1 MPHLR
6 TWLAAGLAIC
16 NGAFSGAVAYP
27 PLPHQNT
34 TFNPG
39 TTTLHNSTLDE
50 HGGAQTHYDFVIVGG
65 GAAGLALAV
74 RLSEIDSQNVLVLEA
89 GQFPE
94 IVKAYTTPGA
104 GQAVLGTEL
113 DWGFATPPQESLGNR
128 SITYHR
134 GRGVGGSTL
143 INGLT
148 YGRGSSSVYDLW
160 QDLGNDGWDWN
171 SVLPYF
177 EKSTSFVPVDVA
189 PYQTYNASAY
199 SDNGPIALS
208 YPTYVYNSSTAFIEA
223 LGSVNVSTVFDLNLG
238 NNIGAKQE
246 PLTLDAQQQRASSYD
261 GYYKPVRTRPNL
273 TVRPLS
279 QVQQVIL
286 EMRDGALAASG
297 VVYSDMVSG
306 LTLNVSASKEVILS
320 AGVFQTP
327 QLLMLSGI
335 GPQETLQNF
344 GISEILVNE
353 NVGRHMTDHFY
364 FSVIA
369 RAQTNSSAS
378 QLYNRV
384 DLLQAAQQEYAANHS
399 GPLTTPIGPTYGF
412 RQLSTEELQT
422 LGAAEA
428 LANQTA
434 QAQIEYLWENTYY
447 PAVPSMVLPQYP
459 DWKNESFISVTA
471 ALLAPVSRGNV
482 TLQTN
487 SIQDG
492 PSININ
498 YLDSTIDQ
506 QIALFMFRSLRT
518 VLSQPVL
525 SKYTI
530 GPNYGE
536 VVPGV
541 EVDDDATILE
551 YIKSTLQPVWHA
563 AGTCRMLPR
572 NEGGVVDDRLRVHGV
587 DGLRI
592 VDASIFP
599 VIPDNHI
606 QGPVYMVAEKAADM
620 IKEDYNL
627 K

>member
-1 MPHLR
+1 MHSFQR
-6 TWLAAGLAIC
+6 WIATGLA
-16 NGAFSGAVAYP
+16 
-27 PLPHQNT
+27 
-34 TFNPG
+34 
-39 TTTLHNSTLDE
+39 LHNAVFGE
-50 HGGAQTHYDFVIVGG
+50 VEAFPGRHNHGEVQISYDFVIVGG

-104 GQAVLGTEL
+104 GQGVLGTDL

-160 QDLGNDGWDWN
+160 QDLGNNGWDWN

-189 PYQTYNASAY
+189 DYQTYNASAY

-208 YPTYVYNSSTAFIEA
+208 YPTYVYDSSTAFIEA
-223 LGSVNVSTVFDLNLG
+223 LGSVNVSIVIDLNLG
-238 NNIGAKQE
+238 DNIGAKQE
-246 PLTLDAQQQRASSYD
+246 PLTLDAQQQRVSSYD

-286 EMRDGALAASG
+286 EMRDGALVATG
-297 VVYSDMVSG
+297 VVYADMVFG
-306 LTLNVSASKEVILS
+306 TTVNVTASKEVILS

-327 QLLMLSGI
+327 QLLILSGI
-335 GPQETLQNF
+335 GPQETLQNY
-344 GISEILVNE
+344 GIPQHLVNE
-353 NVGRHMTDHFY
+353 NVGRHMQDHFY

-378 QLYNRV
+378 QVYNRV
-384 DLLQAAQQEYAANHS
+384 DLVQAAQQEYSVNRS

-412 RQLSTEELQT
+412 RQLSTEELHS

-434 QAQIEYLWENTYY
+434 QAQIEYLWEDVYY
-447 PAVPSMVLPQYP
+447 PAVPSMGLPQYP
-459 DWKNESFISVTA
+459 NWKNESFISVTA
-471 ALLAPVSRGNV
+471 ALLSPVSRGNV

-487 SIQDG
+487 SIQDA
-492 PSININ
+492 PAININ
-498 YLDSTIDQ
+498 YLESTVDQ

-518 VLSQPVL
+518 VLSQPAL
-525 SKYTI
+525 SQYTV
-530 GPNYGE
+530 GPDHGE

-541 EVDDDATILE
+541 DVEDDATILE

-572 NEGGVVDDRLRVHGV
+572 NEGGVVDERLRVHGV
-587 DGLRI
+587 DGLRVI
-592 VDASIFP
+592 DASIFP

-627 K
+627 N

>member
-1 MPHLR
+1 MSPLR
-6 TWLAAGLAIC
+6 TWTATGLALC
-16 NGAFSGAVAYP
+16 NAVLSEVISFPYHNTTH
-27 PLPHQNT
+27 PHHNT
-34 TFNPG
+34 TFTYPNP
-39 TTTLHNSTLDE
+39 TLPHPITVHEN
-50 HGGAQTHYDFVIVGG
+50 GGMQTNYDFVIVGG

-74 RLSEIDSQNVLVLEA
+74 RLSEVESQTVLVLEA

-94 IVKAYTTPGA
+94 VVKAYTTPGA
-104 GQAVLGTEL
+104 GQQVLGTDL
-113 DWGFATPPQESLGNR
+113 DWGFSTPPQESLGNR
-128 SITYHR
+128 TITYHR

-143 INGLT
+143 VNGLT
-148 YGRGSSSVYDLW
+148 YGRGSSSIYNLW
-160 QDLGNDGWDWN
+160 QDLGNERWDWD

-177 EKSTSFVPVDVA
+177 ESTSFVPIDVA

-199 SDNGPIALS
+199 SDNGPVALS
-208 YPTYVYNSSTAFIEA
+208 YPTYVYDSSTAFIEA
-223 LGSVNVSTVFDLNLG
+223 LGSVNVSTVIDLNLG

-246 PLTLDAQQQRASSYD
+246 PLTLDAQQQRVSSYH

-273 TVRPLS
+273 IVRPLS
-279 QVQQVIL
+279 QVQQVTL
-286 EMRDGALAASG
+286 EMRDGSLAATG
-297 VVYSDMVSG
+297 VVYSDMASG
-306 LTLNVSASKEVILS
+306 TTLNVTASKEVILS

-327 QLLMLSGI
+327 QLM
-335 GPQETLQNF
+335 Q
-344 GISEILVNE
+344 
-353 NVGRHMTDHFY
+353 DHFY

-384 DLLQAAQQEYAANHS
+384 DLMQAAQQEYSANHS

-412 RQLSTEELQT
+412 RQLSTEELQS

-434 QAQIEYLWENTYY
+434 QAQIEYLWEDIYY

-459 DWKNESFISVTA
+459 DWKNESVISVTA
-471 ALLAPVSRGNV
+471 ALLSPVSRGNV

-487 SIQDG
+487 NIQDA
-492 PSININ
+492 PAININ
-498 YLDSTIDQ
+498 YLESIIDQ

-518 VLSQPVL
+518 VLSQTVL
-525 SKYTI
+525 SQYTV

-541 EVDDDATILE
+541 DVKDESTILE

-563 AGTCRMLPR
+563 AGTCRMQPLD
-572 NEGGVVDDRLRVHGV
+572 EGGVVDDRLRVYGV

-592 VDASIFP
+592 IDASIFP

-606 QGPVYMVAEKAADM
+606 QGPVYMVAEKAAHM

-627 K
+627 N

>member
-1 MPHLR
+1 M
-6 TWLAAGLAIC
+6 
-16 NGAFSGAVAYP
+16 
-27 PLPHQNT
+27 
-34 TFNPG
+34 
-39 TTTLHNSTLDE
+39 
-50 HGGAQTHYDFVIVGG
+50 QTNYDFVIVGG

-74 RLSEIDSQNVLVLEA
+74 RLSEVESQTVPVLEA

-94 IVKAYTTPGA
+94 VVKAYTTPGA
-104 GQAVLGTEL
+104 GQQVL
-113 DWGFATPPQESLGNR
+113 DWGFSTPPQESLGNR
-128 SITYHR
+128 TITYHR

-143 INGLT
+143 VNGLT
-148 YGRGSSSVYDLW
+148 YGRGSSSIYNLW
-160 QDLGNDGWDWN
+160 QDLGNEGWDWD

-177 EKSTSFVPVDVA
+177 EKSTSFVPIDVA

-199 SDNGPIALS
+199 SDNGPVALS
-208 YPTYVYNSSTAFIEA
+208 YPTYVYDSSTAFIEA
-223 LGSVNVSTVFDLNLG
+223 LGSVNVSTVIDLNLG

-246 PLTLDAQQQRASSYD
+246 PLTLDAQQQRVSSYD

-273 TVRPLS
+273 IVRPLS
-279 QVQQVIL
+279 QVQQVTL
-286 EMRDGALAASG
+286 EMRDGSLAATG
-297 VVYSDMVSG
+297 VVYSDMASG
-306 LTLNVSASKEVILS
+306 TTLNVTASKEVILS
-320 AGVFQTP
+320 AGVFQTL

-335 GPQETLQNF
+335 GPQETLQSF
-344 GISEILVNE
+344 GISEYLVNE
-353 NVGRHMTDHFY
+353 NVGRHMQDHFY

-384 DLLQAAQQEYAANHS
+384 DLMQAAQQEYSANHS

-412 RQLSTEELQT
+412 RQLSTEELQS

-434 QAQIEYLWENTYY
+434 QAQIEYLWEDIYY

-471 ALLAPVSRGNV
+471 ALLSPVSRGNV

-487 SIQDG
+487 NIQDA
-492 PSININ
+492 PAISIN
-498 YLDSTIDQ
+498 YLESIIDQ

-518 VLSQPVL
+518 VLSQTVL
-525 SKYTI
+525 SQYTV

-541 EVDDDATILE
+541 DVKDESTILE

-563 AGTCRMLPR
+563 AGTCRMQPLD
-572 NEGGVVDDRLRVHGV
+572 EGGVVDDRLRVYGV

-592 VDASIFP
+592 IDASIFP

-606 QGPVYMVAEKAADM
+606 QGPVYMVAEKAAHM

-627 K
+627 N